1 MIEKPFIIYQSSA
14 GSGKTYTL
22 AKNYIRLSLKSK
34 NYFKK
39 ILAVTFTNKAAGEMK
54 IRVFE
59 MIDSISS
66 GAEKDLILE
75 FSKYYKI
82 SPEEIISRSE
92 NLKSNILHNYSYFL
106 ITTIDTFF
114 YSIIQ
119 SFTRDLKFRG
129 KFNIEMDIEMV
140 VNDTVKKF
148 LSKIKKG
155 SEISKW
161 LIDFSKEK
169 IFRGKDFMIDLE
181 LKKMIKNLFNEDF
194 KSLEDKLP
202 RKDFSKKI
210 KLIKNQVYDVK
221 NKFEKKV
228 SLKSSEVYD
237 IILKKNFSIN
247 DFSYGNSGVIGF
259 IKNTSEGNIKY
270 PGTRVF
276 SCRDNLDAWVSKNK
290 KNREELI
297 SFIRS
302 NLFDKLNDIVV
313 IFEKEFIKYN
323 TSLEISNNIYAFGI
337 LGELQN
343 SLREY
348 RDENEVILISDISE
362 LLYQVIK
369 DESIPFV
376 FEKVGNSINHFLI
389 DEFQDTSHFQWKNFS
404 SLIKETLSSGN
415 ENIIVGDIKQ
425 SIYRWRGS
433 DSQILNNDIFN
444 DISPELCRVNK
455 LKINWRSGE
464 KIVNFNNEIF
474 VNIHR
479 YFDNVNIKKHLHN
492 IYNADLSQSSRSDMI
507 GRGYVEVYFDDSK
520 NQKESASEYTINSI
534 KKIQEKGYKS
544 GDIGIIVRD
553 NNEAKVIAESLIIES
568 QKSNEFNFNHVSS
581 DALEI
586 KSSPVVNFIISIFN
600 YFKNSK
606 DRLAISEIVHFY
618 YRFILVSNDN
628 SHYSMP
634 NEEKINLLPMEF
646 KNKIFQISRLPLYEL
661 VEEIIRIFSLN
672 NLKNQVPYLQAF
684 MDLLLEYKQTKGSKI
699 SSFLE
704 WWEINKNKKLNVTAK
719 SDAIQLITIHKSK
732 GLEFDHVII
741 PFLNWSLDNDTGGG
755 KEKNMWINLKTFNKE
770 FDIPYPIK
778 YKSSNHFTLYPESYE
793 IEKKKAYEDN
803 INLMYVAF
811 TRPKLGLFIR
821 GNTPSKDLKKV
832 SDLLFK
838 SLNDKLID
846 NYYSTGEIY
855 EKEKKITSE
864 SYHLSNFP
872 SYSWKDRVKVK
883 LSSDK
888 GIDFKN
894 NERGNKIHDLMSL
907 INHYNDINNGVE
919 KAFNKN
925 IITKSE
931 KSYFIKIVN
940 NLLSNKD
947 IREYYNP
954 KFSSYNEIEILNK
967 DGDVYRLDRVVE
979 FDKNSVAVIDYKT
992 GEENTE
998 IYKYQIMNYKTLLSS
1013 IYIGKVYGFILY
1025 VDLNKAVK
1033 I

>member
-1 MIEKPFIIYQSSA
+1 VIKKSFIIYQSSA

-34 NYFKK
+34 SYFKK
-39 ILAVTFTNKAAGEMK
+39 ILAVTFTNKAAEEMK
-54 IRVFE
+54 IRILE
-59 MIDSISS
+59 MIDSISN
-66 GAEKDLILE
+66 GVEKDLILE
-75 FSKYYKI
+75 FSKFYKI

-92 NLKSNILHNYSYFL
+92 NLKSNILHNYSYFQ

-129 KFNIEMDIEMV
+129 KFNIEMDIDMV
-140 VNDTVKKF
+140 VNDVVKNF
-148 LSKIKKG
+148 ISKIKKG

-169 IFRGKDFMIDLE
+169 IYRGKDFMIDLE
-181 LKKMIKNLFNEDF
+181 LKKMTKNLFNEDF
-194 KSLEDKLP
+194 KSLENKLP

-210 KLIKNQVYDVK
+210 NLIKSYVYSVK
-221 NKFEKKV
+221 NKFEKKI
-228 SLKSSEVYD
+228 SLKSSELYD
-237 IILKKNFSIN
+237 IILKNNFSIN
-247 DFSYGNSGVIGF
+247 DFSYGKSGVIGF
-259 IKNTSEGNIKY
+259 IKNSSEGNIKY
-270 PGTRVF
+270 PGIRVF
-276 SCRDNLDAWVSKNK
+276 SCRDNLDVWVSKNQ
-290 KNREELI
+290 KNREQLI

-302 NLFDKLNDIVV
+302 DLFDKLNDIVE
-313 IFEKEFIKYN
+313 IFEKEFSKYN

-348 RDENEVILISDISE
+348 RDDNEVILISDISE
-362 LLYQVIK
+362 LLYQIIK

-404 SLIKETLSSGN
+404 SLIKETLASGN

-433 DSQILNNDIFN
+433 DSQILNNDIFD
-444 DISPELCRVNK
+444 DIPPELCHVNK

-464 KIVNFNNEIF
+464 NIVNFNNDVFID
-474 VNIHR
+474 IHR
-479 YFDNVNIKKHLHN
+479 YFDNETIKKHLHD
-492 IYNADLSQSSRSDMI
+492 IYNTDLSQSSRSDMK
-507 GRGYVEVYFDDSK
+507 GKGYVEVYFDDSK

-534 KKIQEKGYKS
+534 IKIQEKGYKA

-553 NNEAKVIAESLIIES
+553 NNDAKVIAESLILES
-568 QKSNEFNFNHVSS
+568 QKSNKFNFNHVSS
-581 DALEI
+581 DALDI

-606 DRLAISEIVHFY
+606 DRLAISEIVNFY
-618 YRFILVSNDN
+618 YRYILISNDN
-628 SHYSMP
+628 SHFSLP
-634 NEEKINLLPMEF
+634 NDEKINLLPGEF

-661 VEEIIRIFSLN
+661 VEEIVRIFNLN
-672 NLKNQVPYLQAF
+672 KLNDQVPYLQAF

-704 WWEINKNKKLNVTAK
+704 WWEINNNKKLNITAK

-741 PFLNWSLDNDTGGG
+741 PFLNWTLDNDVSGG
-755 KEKNMWINLKTFNKE
+755 KEKNIWINLKTFNKE
-770 FDIPYPIK
+770 FDMPYPIK
-778 YKSSNHFTLYPESYE
+778 YNSSNHYTLYPESYD

-821 GNTPSKDLKKV
+821 GNAPSRDLKKV
-832 SDLLFK
+832 SDLLYK
-838 SLNDKLID
+838 SLNDILSN
-846 NYYSTGEIY
+846 NYYSIGKIH

-872 SYSWKDRVKVK
+872 SYSWKERVKVK

-894 NERGNKIHDLMSL
+894 NKRGNKIHDLMSL
-907 INHYNDINNGVE
+907 IHHYNDITDGVE
-919 KAFNKN
+919 KAYKKS

-931 KSYFIKIVN
+931 KSYFIKTVN

-954 KFSSYNEIEILNK
+954 KLSSYNEIEILNEH
-967 DGDVYRLDRVVE
+967 GDIYRLDRVVE

-992 GEENTE
+992 GEENTN
-998 IYKYQIMNYKTLLSS
+998 IYKNQIINYKNLLST
-1013 IYIGKVYGFILY
+1013 IYRGKVYGFILY